1 MMKYASVK
9 GTLLWFCFLARIT
22 LTAHHSP
29 APGILLWL
37 LLSQVSINKWLLT
50 LTMEQN
56 QELLNIR
63 DTYAQMC

>member
-1 MMKYASVK
+1 MKYASVK
-9 GTLLWFCFLARIT
+9 GTLLCFCFLARIT
-22 LTAHHSP
+22 LTAYQSP
-29 APGILLWL
+29 TGILLWL
-37 LLSQVSINKWLLT
+37 LFNQVSINKWLLT